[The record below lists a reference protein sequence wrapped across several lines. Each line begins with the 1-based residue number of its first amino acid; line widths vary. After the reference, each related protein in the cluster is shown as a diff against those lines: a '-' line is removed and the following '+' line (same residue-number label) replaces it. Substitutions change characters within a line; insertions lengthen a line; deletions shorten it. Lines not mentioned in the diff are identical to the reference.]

1 MINRAF
7 LAALVDSLVPGGIVG
22 GSVAL
27 PVASTVGCDR
37 AIALAMIANTS
48 LRILVDEIA
57 ARAGGP
63 ESFAASDTVSRVAGL
78 ETAQRLAPESFAGLV
93 TAALAHYYAQPD
105 VLEALGWPS
114 RPPQP
119 EGHQLPP
126 FNADLLMPVKAR
138 GPIWR
143 QC

>member
-7 LAALVDSLVPGGIVG
+7 LAALVDCLVPGGLISG
-22 GSVAL
+22 GVAL
-27 PVASTVGCDR
+27 PAASTVGCDL
-37 AIALAMIANTS
+37 AIAQAMIPNAS

-63 ESFAASDTVSRVAGL
+63 ESFAASDAASRVAGL
-78 ETAQRLAPESFAGLV
+78 ETAQRLAPESFASLV
-93 TAALAHYYAQPD
+93 TATLAHYYAQPD
-105 VLEALGWPS
+105 VLQALGWPA

-138 GPIWR
+138 GAIWR